1 MPQRLLQ
8 GDDSTSDK
16 ITGSIINAAIF
27 VGVIAVM
34 TFLLVLLFKYG
45 VSLLCPFLQRLST
58 VQDHACRSLTVLV
71 MVLCSTPILYMGI

>member
-1 MPQRLLQ
+1 MLITVSQVLSQ

-27 VGVIAVM
+27 VGIIALM

-45 VSLLCPFLQRLST
+45 VSLSFSKPHGSNGRW
-58 VQDHACRSLTVLV
+58 
-71 MVLCSTPILYMGI
+71 